1 MLLKQLFDQDT
12 STYTYL
18 LADETSREAVII
30 DPVRSQISRDTRL
43 IDELGLNLLYILD
56 THVHADHIT
65 GAGELRRLTGA
76 LSCLS
81 AEMNVECVDQKL
93 HHGDRLKLGAIELEV
108 RSTPGHTPGC
118 LTYVATSDQRTYA
131 FTGDTL
137 LIRGCGRTDFQGGN
151 SNDLYE
157 SVHRQIFTLPD
168 DTLVYPGHDYKGH
181 TSSSVKE
188 EKQLNPRLNLGIRKS
203 EFNRF
208 MTELKLANPALM
220 DIAVPAN
227 LNCGQP
233 AKHQYENT
241 SQGENSESMSSK
253 EFDGRFIVDVR
264 EPDEFNGSLG
274 HLPNAVLTPLGVLK
288 LKARSWP
295 RDVPI
300 LVVCHS
306 GRRSQK
312 ACVLLNNMGFCD
324 VSNLDGGMT
333 AWSGKVELE
342 AC

>member
-12 STYTYL
+12 CSYTYL
-18 LADETSREAVII
+18 LADETSREAAII

-43 IDELGLNLLYILD
+43 IDELGLNLIYILD

-81 AEMNVECVDQKL
+81 ADMDVECVDQKL

-118 LTYVATSDQRTYA
+118 LTYVVTCDQRTYA

-137 LIRGCGRTDFQGGN
+137 LIRGCGRTDFQEGN
-151 SNDLYE
+151 SNDLYD
-157 SVHRQIFTLPD
+157 SVHQQIFSLPD

-208 MTELKLANPALM
+208 MTELRLANPTFM
-220 DIAVPAN
+220 DITVPAN

-233 AKHQYENT
+233 AKSRDESTN
-241 SQGENSESMSSK
+241 QGEINESMSSK
-253 EFDGRFIVDVR
+253 ALDGRFIVDVR
-264 EPDEFNGSLG
+264 EPDEFNGEQG
-274 HLPNAVLTPLGVLK
+274 HLLHAVLTPLGTLK
-288 LKARSWP
+288 LKANSWP

-300 LVVCHS
+300 MVVCCS

-312 ACVLLNNMGFCD
+312 ACVILNNMGFSD

-333 AWSGKVELE
+333 AWSGKVELGV
-342 AC
+342 C